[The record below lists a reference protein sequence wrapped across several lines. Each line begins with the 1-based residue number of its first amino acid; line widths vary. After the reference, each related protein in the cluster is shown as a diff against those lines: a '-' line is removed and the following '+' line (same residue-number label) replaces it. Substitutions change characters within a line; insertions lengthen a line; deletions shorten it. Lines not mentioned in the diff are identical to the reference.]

1 MSNPV
6 SEWYHRRQAA
16 RRQRRK
22 DRADREAE
30 LLTRD
35 RSHDLTDLDPT
46 GRKFP
51 GS

>member
-6 SEWYHRRQAA
+6 SEWYRRWQSS

-22 DRADREAE
+22 ERAEREAE

-35 RSHDLTDLDPT
+35 RSHDLTNVDPT

-51 GS
+51 R